1 MISLKKYLEAAT
13 PVPELQE
20 PPDESQVLPATISAY
35 RSALSEMGSC
45 GVDVCPALGEE
56 LKLDLSRLGESFAS
70 PLSREK
76 VTATERDVRHKLQD
90 WGRKAARH
98 YRDRTE
104 EVKGLLIV
112 LARTAESVG
121 ERDQR
126 CRGQI
131 NEVTARLK
139 RIASLDDLT
148 EIRASIERS
157 AAELKTSID
166 RMAADGKA
174 AIDHLRAEVS
184 VYQTKLEEAEAISS
198 HDALTG
204 VRSRVFAE
212 RQIARRIAEGTVHC
226 IAILDIDG
234 FKGVNDEHGHPV
246 GDELLKQ
253 FAGELKSASRST
265 DVIARWGGDEFLVL
279 LDCDRETAKAQTERL
294 RQWVCGN
301 YKIHGVNGLKTLKVN
316 ASIGL
321 AAHIKGEPMIKVIE
335 RADAAMYADKAA
347 SRRAN
352 GVAVAR

>member
-1 MISLKKYLEAAT
+1 MISLKKYLEAAM
-13 PVPELQE
+13 PGPEVE
-20 PPDESQVLPATISAY
+20 DHADETDVFAATIAAY
-35 RSALSEMGSC
+35 RSALSEMGGC
-45 GVDVCPALGEE
+45 GEDACSALGEE
-56 LKLDLSRLGESFAS
+56 LKQGLSKSGDSLSAS
-70 PLSREK
+70 MSCEAVL
-76 VTATERDVRHKLQD
+76 ATERDVRHKLQD
-90 WGRKAARH
+90 WGRKAAHH
-98 YRDRTE
+98 YQERTE

-126 CRGQI
+126 CKGQI
-131 NEVTARLK
+131 SEVTARLK
-139 RIASLDDLT
+139 KIASLDDIT
-148 EIRASIERS
+148 EIRASIELS

-184 VYQTKLEEAEAISS
+184 VYQTKLEEAEAMSS
-198 HDALTG
+198 HDPLTG

-212 RQIARRIAEGTVHC
+212 RQIALRIAEGTPHC
-226 IAILDIDG
+226 IAIVDIDG
-234 FKGVNDEHGHPV
+234 FKQVNDEHGHPV

-279 LDCDRETAKAQTERL
+279 LECDRETASSQTERL

-301 YKIHGVNGLKTLKVN
+301 YKIHGTNGLKTLKVN

-321 AAHIKGEPMIKVIE
+321 ATYMKGEPMIKVIE

-347 SRRAN
+347 SRRAS
-352 GVAVAR
+352 GVALSR

>member
-1 MISLKKYLEAAT
+1 MISLKKYLEAAS
-13 PVPELQE
+13 PGSEVQDH
-20 PPDESQVLPATISAY
+20 PDESEILPATIAAY
-35 RSALSEMGSC
+35 RSALSEMGDC
-45 GVDVCPALGEE
+45 GVEVCPALGEE
-56 LKLDLSRLGESFAS
+56 LKQGLSKSGDRLS
-70 PLSREK
+70 PSMSCET
-76 VTATERDVRHKLQD
+76 VQETERDVRQKLED
-90 WGRKAARH
+90 WGKKAARH
-98 YRDRTE
+98 YHDRTE

-126 CRGQI
+126 CKGQI
-131 NEVTARLK
+131 SDVTAQLK

-157 AAELKTSID
+157 AADLKTSVD

-174 AIDHLRAEVS
+174 AIEHLRAEVS
-184 VYQTKLEEAEAISS
+184 VYQTKLEEAETKSS
-198 HDALTG
+198 HDPLTG

-212 RQIARRIAEGTVHC
+212 RQIARRIAEGTPHC
-226 IAILDIDG
+226 IAIVDIDG
-234 FKGVNDEHGHPV
+234 FKQVNDEHGHPV

-253 FAGELKSASRST
+253 FAGELKSASRTT

-279 LDCDRETAKAQTERL
+279 LDCDRETAKSQTERL
-294 RQWVCGN
+294 REWVCGN
-301 YKIHGVNGLKTLKVN
+301 YKIHGTNGLKTLKVN

-321 AAHIKGEPMIKVIE
+321 AAYMKGEPMIKVIE

-352 GVAVAR
+352 GVAMPR

>member
-1 MISLKKYLEAAT
+1 MISLKKYLDAAT
-13 PVPELQE
+13 NGTGVEDE
-20 PPDESQVLPATISAY
+20 PDESGILPVAIAAY
-35 RSALSEMGSC
+35 RSALSEMGGC

-56 LKLDLSRLGESFAS
+56 LKQRLSKSSESLSASLSRKTVLAAEA
-70 PLSREK
+70 
-76 VTATERDVRHKLQD
+76 DVRHKLQD

-98 YRDRTE
+98 YQDRTE

-112 LARTAESVG
+112 MARTAESVG
-121 ERDQR
+121 ERDLR
-126 CRGQI
+126 YRGQI
-131 NEVTARLK
+131 GEVTARLK
-139 RIASLDDLT
+139 KIASLDDLT
-148 EIRASIERS
+148 EIRASIEKS
-157 AAELKTSID
+157 AGELKTSID
-166 RMAADGKA
+166 RMAAEGKA
-174 AIDHLRAEVS
+174 AIEHLRAEVS
-184 VYQTKLEEAEAISS
+184 VYQTKLEEAEEMSS

-212 RQIARRIAEGTVHC
+212 SQIARRIEEGTPHS

-234 FKGVNDEHGHPV
+234 FKRVNDEHGHPV

-253 FAGELKSASRST
+253 FAGELKSASRSS

-279 LDCDRETAKAQTERL
+279 LDCGKESASSQTDRL

-301 YKIHGVNGLKTLKVN
+301 YKVHGINGLKTLKVN

-321 AAHIKGEPMIKVIE
+321 AEYFKGETMKSVIE

-352 GVAVAR
+352 GVSAQR

>member
-1 MISLKKYLEAAT
+1 MISLKKYLDAARAGTGAREEADKA
-13 PVPELQE
+13 
-20 PPDESQVLPATISAY
+20 DILPATIAAY
-35 RSALSEMGSC
+35 RSALLEMGGC

-56 LKLDLSRLGESFAS
+56 LKQSLSKSSESLSAELSRDTLA
-70 PLSREK
+70 
-76 VTATERDVRHKLQD
+76 ATESEVRRKLHE

-98 YRDRTE
+98 YEDRTE

-112 LARTAESVG
+112 MARTAESVG

-131 NEVTARLK
+131 GEVTARLK
-139 RIASLDDLT
+139 KIANLDDLT
-148 EIRASIERS
+148 QIRASIEKS
-157 AAELKTSID
+157 AGELKTSID
-166 RMAADGKA
+166 RMASEGKA
-174 AIDHLRAEVS
+174 AIEHLRAEVS
-184 VYQTKLEEAEAISS
+184 VYQTKLEEAEAMSS

-212 RQIARRIAEGTVHC
+212 CQIERRIVEGTPLS

-234 FKGVNDEHGHPV
+234 FKQVNDEHGHPV

-279 LDCDRETAKAQTERL
+279 LDCDRQTAKSQTDRL

-301 YKIHGVNGLKTLKVN
+301 YKVHGTNGLKTLKVH

-321 AAHIKGEPMIKVIE
+321 AEYFKGETMKSVIE
-335 RADAAMYADKAA
+335 RADAAMYAEKAA
-347 SRRAN
+347 SRRV
-352 GVAVAR
+352 VAVPR